1 MYQDCPACWSNALV
15 LGDGRRVAERPAAVE
30 SRWSTGELDSPFH
43 LKAVFWHLVQTFVG
57 IRRIVF
63 ALEDFHGEE
72 REEVAMV
79 LAAEG
84 IQVPK
89 TNTQGEE
96 HVREGPTG
104 ASHTGGI
111 RPGGMHHQQ
120 ARPALPE
127 SKWPQARP
135 ALPESKWPPEPSPS
149 VEQAEEQMEL
159 EAHEARST
167 SQLFLGLLALSAAAG
182 SIICYFGQDAEN
194 VELDDV
200 LDMEVAD
207 RDLGRETRAPI
218 FRQPSVEDEAELQ
231 EVEQEVENLPMA
243 SDQIA
248 EAAE

>member
-1 MYQDCPACWSNALV
+1 MYQDCPACWRNGLV

-57 IRRIVF
+57 IHRIVF

-79 LAAEG
+79 LATEG

-89 TNTQGEE
+89 TNARGED
-96 HVREGPTG
+96 HVRERPAGG
-104 ASHTGGI
+104 SHTGGI

-120 ARPALPE
+120 ARPAVPE
-127 SKWPQARP
+127 RPWPQAP
-135 ALPESKWPPEPSPS
+135 AWPEQH
-149 VEQAEEQMEL
+149 VEHAEEQMEL

-194 VELDDV
+194 VELDV

-218 FRQPSVEDEAELQ
+218 FRQPSAEDEAELQ
-231 EVEQEVENLPMA
+231 EVEQVEETLPMT